1 MPKGILF
8 HFFLPRGVLDVVNRE
23 LSLRNRM
30 CQKADLVS
38 AKENTVALLIS
49 LSR

>member
-23 LSLRNRM
+23 LSLCNRM

-38 AKENTVALLIS
+38 AKENTLALLMS